1 MKHLHASLHPEDLA
15 SLARLY
21 DTHKRPKR
29 IVKPFGHCTFSLDFT
44 IMAKKTPSNI
54 RQAEVTIDL
63 VAKAAGVSRATVSR
77 VMNGT
82 AKVSPEREKAVK
94 KAIAKYNFTP
104 NATARRLAGGR
115 SGLIALLMEESSEEF
130 FLNPFWGQ
138 VVQGFSSAIADA
150 GLHPLLL
157 IRPKSGTEDS
167 LFSTLQAGQMDGLA
181 IFSWHRPLKS
191 FEKMLDPKMAVVFG
205 GDLGGSKKYPF
216 VDVDNV
222 KGGYLATKHLIDSGC
237 KNIVTITGDLK
248 LQSGRDR
255 LDGYEKAIT
264 SSGLKLNDEFIIHG
278 DYTQSKAEELI
289 RQLLKK
295 KVKFDGVF
303 AGNDL
308 SAVGVINV
316 LLQNGITV
324 PGKVKVVGF
333 DDSPVA
339 NKNQP
344 SITTIRQPIREL
356 GAQVA
361 ESLLAILDGKE
372 VEDKI
377 LDVKLIK
384 RESSAIKKLN

>member
-1 MKHLHASLHPEDLA
+1 
-15 SLARLY
+15 
-21 DTHKRPKR
+21 
-29 IVKPFGHCTFSLDFT
+29 
-44 IMAKKTPSNI
+44 MAKKTPSNI

>member
-1 MKHLHASLHPEDLA
+1 
-15 SLARLY
+15 
-21 DTHKRPKR
+21 
-29 IVKPFGHCTFSLDFT
+29 
-44 IMAKKTPSNI
+44 MAKKLNGANPHSEI
-54 RQAEVTIDL
+54 TIDQ
-63 VAKAAGVSRATVSR
+63 VAKAAKVSPATVSR
-77 VMNGT
+77 VLNGT
-82 AKVSPEREKAVK
+82 AKVSADKEKAVR
-94 KAIAKYNFTP
+94 KAVAKYNFTP

-138 VVQGFSSAIADA
+138 VVQGFSTAITEA
-150 GLHPLLL
+150 GLHPMLL
-157 IRPKSGTEDS
+157 IRPKTGTEDS
-167 LFSTLQAGQMDGLA
+167 LFSTLQAGQMDGIA
-181 IFSWHRPLKS
+181 IFSWHRPLRS

-222 KGGYLATKHLIDSGC
+222 KGGYLATKHLIDAGC

-255 LDGYEKAIT
+255 LDGYEQAIT
-264 SSGLKLNDEFIIHG
+264 SAGLQLNDQLIIHG
-278 DYTQSKAEELI
+278 DYTQSKAEELV
-289 RQLLKK
+289 RQLLKRK
-295 KVKFDGVF
+295 IKFDGVF

-316 LLQNGITV
+316 LLQNGISV

-339 NKNQP
+339 SRNQP

-361 ESLLAILDGKE
+361 QSLLAILDGE
-372 VEDKI
+372 IVEDKV

-384 RESSAIKKLN
+384 RQSSGAK

>member
-1 MKHLHASLHPEDLA
+1 
-15 SLARLY
+15 
-21 DTHKRPKR
+21 
-29 IVKPFGHCTFSLDFT
+29 
-44 IMAKKTPSNI
+44 MAKKTPSSI

-63 VAKAAGVSRATVSR
+63 VANAAGVSRATVSR

-264 SSGLKLNDEFIIHG
+264 TAGLKLNDEFIIHG
-278 DYTQSKAEELI
+278 DYTQSKAEELT

-295 KVKFDGVF
+295 KIKFDGVF

-316 LLQNGITV
+316 LLQNGIAV

>member
-1 MKHLHASLHPEDLA
+1 MSSRLNKSTKH
-15 SLARLY
+15 
-21 DTHKRPKR
+21 T
-29 IVKPFGHCTFSLDFT
+29 
-44 IMAKKTPSNI
+44 
-54 RQAEVTIDL
+54 EVTIDQ
-63 VAKAAGVSRATVSR
+63 VAKAANVSIATVSR
-77 VMNGT
+77 VLNGS
-82 AKVSPEREKAVK
+82 ANVSPEKEKAVR
-94 KAIAKYNFTP
+94 KAVAKYNFTP

-138 VVQGFSSAIADA
+138 VVQGFSAAITDA

-167 LFSTLQAGQMDGLA
+167 VFSTLQAGQMDGLA

-205 GDLGGSKKYPF
+205 GDLGGSKKYPY

-237 KNIVTITGDLK
+237 RNIVTITGDLK

-255 LDGYEKAIT
+255 LEGYEKAINNA
-264 SSGLKLNDEFIIHG
+264 GLVPNDDLIIHG
-278 DYTQSKAEELI
+278 DYTQSKSEALV

-295 KVKFDGVF
+295 KIKFDGVF

-308 SAVGVINV
+308 SALGVINV
-316 LLQNGITV
+316 LLQNGIAV
-324 PGKVKVVGF
+324 PKKVKVVGF
-333 DDSPVA
+333 DDSPIA
-339 NKNQP
+339 SRNEP

-361 ESLLAILDGKE
+361 QSLLAILSGQE
-372 VEDKI
+372 VEDKL

-384 RESSAIKKLN
+384 RESTAVK

>member
-1 MKHLHASLHPEDLA
+1 MS
-15 SLARLY
+15 AR
-21 DTHKRPKR
+21 
-29 IVKPFGHCTFSLDFT
+29 VS
-44 IMAKKTPSNI
+44 KTAQNS
-54 RQAEVTIDL
+54 EVTIDQ
-63 VAKAAGVSRATVSR
+63 VAKAAKVSVATVSR
-77 VMNGT
+77 VLNGT
-82 AKVSPEREKAVK
+82 AKVSSEKEKAVR
-94 KAIAKYNFTP
+94 KAVAKYNFTP

-138 VVQGFSSAIADA
+138 VVQGFSTAITDA
-150 GLHPLLL
+150 GLHPLIL

-205 GDLGGSKKYPF
+205 GDLGGSKNYPF

-222 KGGYLATKHLIDSGC
+222 KGGYLATKHLIDAGC

-255 LDGYEKAIT
+255 LDGYENAIN
-264 SSGLKLNDEFIIHG
+264 GAGIKLNDQLVLHG

-308 SAVGVINV
+308 SALGAINV
-316 LLQNGITV
+316 LLQNGIAV

-339 NKNQP
+339 SRNQP

-361 ESLLAILDGKE
+361 ATLLAILDGQD

-377 LDVKLIK
+377 LEVKLIK
-384 RESSAIKKLN
+384 RQSSGAK

>member
-1 MKHLHASLHPEDLA
+1 
-15 SLARLY
+15 
-21 DTHKRPKR
+21 
-29 IVKPFGHCTFSLDFT
+29 
-44 IMAKKTPSNI
+44 MAKKTPSNI

-264 SSGLKLNDEFIIHG
+264 NAGLKLNDEFIIHG

-308 SAVGVINV
+308 SAVGVINM

-384 RESSAIKKLN
+384 RESSATKKLN

>member
-1 MKHLHASLHPEDLA
+1 
-15 SLARLY
+15 
-21 DTHKRPKR
+21 
-29 IVKPFGHCTFSLDFT
+29 
-44 IMAKKTPSNI
+44 MAKKKTGGI
-54 RQAEVTIDL
+54 HQAEVTIDL

-104 NATARRLAGGR
+104 NSTARRLAGGR

-138 VVQGFSSAIADA
+138 VVQGFSTAITEA

-157 IRPKSGTEDS
+157 IRPKIGTEDS

-191 FEKMLDPKMAVVFG
+191 FEKTLDPKLAVVFG

-222 KGGYLATKHLIDSGC
+222 KGGFLATKHLIESGC
-237 KNIVTITGDLK
+237 KNILTITGDLK

-255 LDGYEKAIT
+255 LEGYEKAI
-264 SSGLKLNDEFIIHG
+264 SNVGLKINDDLVIHG
-278 DYTQSKAEELI
+278 DYTQSKAEALV
-289 RQLLKK
+289 RQLIKK

-308 SAVGVINV
+308 SALGVINV
-316 LLQNGITV
+316 LLQNGISV
-324 PGKVKVVGF
+324 PEKVKVVGF
-333 DDSPVA
+333 DDSPMA
-339 NKNQP
+339 SRNEP

-361 ESLLAILDGKE
+361 ASLLAILDGQV
-372 VEDKI
+372 VEDKV

-384 RESSAIKKLN
+384 RESSATK

>member
-1 MKHLHASLHPEDLA
+1 MS
-15 SLARLY
+15 
-21 DTHKRPKR
+21 
-29 IVKPFGHCTFSLDFT
+29 
-44 IMAKKTPSNI
+44 KKQLGS
-54 RQAEVTIDL
+54 AEHVEITIDQ
-63 VAKAAGVSRATVSR
+63 VAKAAKVSPATVSR
-77 VMNGT
+77 VLNGT
-82 AKVSPEREKAVK
+82 AKVSAEKEKAVR
-94 KAIAKYNFTP
+94 KAVAKYNFTP

-138 VVQGFSSAIADA
+138 VVQGFSAAITDA

-157 IRPKSGTEDS
+157 VRPKSGTEDS

-191 FEKMLDPKMAVVFG
+191 FEKMLDPKLAVVFG

-248 LQSGRDR
+248 LQSSRDR
-255 LDGYEKAIT
+255 LEGYEKAIT
-264 SSGLKLNDEFIIHG
+264 SAGMKVSDQLVIHG
-278 DYTQSKAEELI
+278 DYTQAKAEDLS

-303 AGNDL
+303 AANDL
-308 SAVGVINV
+308 SAHGVINV
-316 LLQNGITV
+316 LQQNSISV

-333 DDSPVA
+333 DDSPVSVT
-339 NKNQP
+339 NQP
-344 SITTIRQPIREL
+344 SITTIRQPTKEL

-361 ESLLAILDGKE
+361 ASLLAVLDGQQ
-372 VEDKI
+372 VEDKL

-384 RESSAIKKLN
+384 RQSTTTK

>member
-1 MKHLHASLHPEDLA
+1 MASKSSYSAKHP
-15 SLARLY
+15 
-21 DTHKRPKR
+21 
-29 IVKPFGHCTFSLDFT
+29 
-44 IMAKKTPSNI
+44 
-54 RQAEVTIDL
+54 EVTIDL

-167 LFSTLQAGQMDGLA
+167 LFATLQAGQMDGLA
-181 IFSWHRPLKS
+181 IFSWHRPVKS
-191 FEKMLDPKMAVVFG
+191 FEKMLDPKLAVVFG

-222 KGGYLATKHLIDSGC
+222 KGGVIATKHLIESGC

-255 LDGYEKAIT
+255 LDGYEKALT
-264 SSGLKLNDEFIIHG
+264 DAGLKVQDQLVIHG
-278 DYTQSKAEELI
+278 DYTQSKAEDLT
-289 RQLLKK
+289 RKLLKSK
-295 KVKFDGVF
+295 IKFDGIF
-303 AGNDL
+303 AANDL

-316 LLQNGITV
+316 LLQNGISV

-339 NKNQP
+339 SRNQP
-344 SITTIRQPIREL
+344 SITTVRQPIREL
-356 GAQVA
+356 GAEVA
-361 ESLLAILDGKE
+361 ASLLAILDGNE
-372 VEDKI
+372 VEDKM

-384 RESSAIKKLN
+384 RESSATK

>member
-1 MKHLHASLHPEDLA
+1 MNSRR
-15 SLARLY
+15 S
-21 DTHKRPKR
+21 RPV
-29 IVKPFGHCTFSLDFT
+29 I
-44 IMAKKTPSNI
+44 
-54 RQAEVTIDL
+54 QAEVTIDL
-63 VAKAAGVSRATVSR
+63 VARAAKVSPATVSR
-77 VMNGT
+77 VLNGT

-94 KAIAKYNFTP
+94 KAIAKYNFKP
-104 NATARRLAGGR
+104 NTTARRLAGGR

-138 VVQGFSSAIADA
+138 VVQGFSTAIADA

-157 IRPKSGTEDS
+157 IRPKSGTEDT
-167 LFSTLQAGQMDGLA
+167 LFATLQAGQMDGLA

-191 FEKMLDPKMAVVFG
+191 FEKMLDPRMAVVFG

-264 SSGLKLNDEFIIHG
+264 AAGLKISDQLIIHG
-278 DYTQSKAEELI
+278 DYTQSKAEELT
-289 RQLLKK
+289 RQLVKNRT
-295 KVKFDGVF
+295 KFDGVF

-308 SAVGVINV
+308 SAVGAINV
-316 LLQNGITV
+316 LLQNGISV

-333 DDSPVA
+333 DDSPFA

-361 ESLLAILDGKE
+361 ESLLAILDGQE

-384 RESSAIKKLN
+384 RESSASRKQN

>member
-1 MKHLHASLHPEDLA
+1 
-15 SLARLY
+15 
-21 DTHKRPKR
+21 
-29 IVKPFGHCTFSLDFT
+29 
-44 IMAKKTPSNI
+44 MAKKLSGASQHN
-54 RQAEVTIDL
+54 EVTIDQ
-63 VAKAAGVSRATVSR
+63 VAKAAKVSPATVSR
-77 VMNGT
+77 VLNGT
-82 AKVSPEREKAVK
+82 AKVSADKEKAVR
-94 KAIAKYNFTP
+94 KAVAKYNFTP

-138 VVQGFSSAIADA
+138 VVQGFSTAITDA

-157 IRPKSGTEDS
+157 IRPKIGTEDS
-167 LFSTLQAGQMDGLA
+167 LFSTLQAGQMDGIA

-205 GDLGGSKKYPF
+205 GDLGGSKKYPY

-237 KNIVTITGDLK
+237 TNIVTITGDLK

-255 LDGYEKAIT
+255 LEGYEKAMT
-264 SSGLKLNDEFIIHG
+264 SAGLKVNDHLIIHG
-278 DYTQSKAEELI
+278 DYTQSKTEELV

-295 KVKFDGVF
+295 KIKFDGVF

-308 SAVGVINV
+308 SALGAINV

-333 DDSPVA
+333 DDSPIA
-339 NKNQP
+339 SRNQP

-361 ESLLAILDGKE
+361 QSLLAILDGQE
-372 VEDKI
+372 VDDKV

-384 RESSAIKKLN
+384 RQSSASK

>member
-1 MKHLHASLHPEDLA
+1 MKTMNS
-15 SLARLY
+15 R
-21 DTHKRPKR
+21 TNN
-29 IVKPFGHCTFSLDFT
+29 
-44 IMAKKTPSNI
+44 PS
-54 RQAEVTIDL
+54 QHAEVTIDQ
-63 VAKAAGVSRATVSR
+63 VAKAAKVSPATVSR
-77 VMNGT
+77 VLNGT
-82 AKVSPEREKAVK
+82 AKVSPEKEKAVR
-94 KAIAKYNFTP
+94 KAVAKYNFTP

-138 VVQGFSSAIADA
+138 VVQGFSTAITDA

-167 LFSTLQAGQMDGLA
+167 LFSTLQAGQMDGIA
-181 IFSWHRPLKS
+181 IFSWHRPLRS

-222 KGGYLATKHLIDSGC
+222 KGGYLATKHLIESGC

-255 LDGYEKAIT
+255 LDGYESAIT
-264 SSGLKLNDEFIIHG
+264 GAGLKLNDQLIIHG
-278 DYTQSKAEELI
+278 DYTQSKAEELT
-289 RQLLKK
+289 RQLLKN

-308 SAVGVINV
+308 SALGAINV
-316 LLQNGITV
+316 LLQSGVSV

-333 DDSPVA
+333 DDSPFA
-339 NKNQP
+339 SRNQP
-344 SITTIRQPIREL
+344 SITTIKQPIREL

-361 ESLLAILDGKE
+361 HSLLAILDGQH
-372 VEDKI
+372 VDDKI
-377 LDVKLIK
+377 LDVKLVK
-384 RESSAIKKLN
+384 RQSSATK

>member
-1 MKHLHASLHPEDLA
+1 MSNHHSSLP
-15 SLARLY
+15 R
-21 DTHKRPKR
+21 
-29 IVKPFGHCTFSLDFT
+29 
-44 IMAKKTPSNI
+44 
-54 RQAEVTIDL
+54 AEITIDL
-63 VAKAAGVSRATVSR
+63 VAKAANVSPATVSR
-77 VMNGT
+77 VLNGT
-82 AKVSPEREKAVK
+82 AKVSPEKEKAVR
-94 KAIAKYNFTP
+94 KAVAKYNFTP

-138 VVQGFSSAIADA
+138 VVQGFSSAITEV

-157 IRPKSGTEDS
+157 IRPKGGTEDS

-205 GDLGGSKKYPF
+205 GDLGGSKNYPF

-237 KNIVTITGDLK
+237 RNIVTITGDLK

-255 LDGYEKAIT
+255 LDGYEKAIV
-264 SSGLKLNDEFIIHG
+264 GAGMKLNDQLIIHG

-295 KVKFDGVF
+295 RIKFDGVF

-308 SAVGVINV
+308 SAMGVISV
-316 LLQNGITV
+316 LLQNGVSV
-324 PGKVKVVGF
+324 PGKIKVVGF
-333 DDSPVA
+333 DDSPIA
-339 NKNQP
+339 SRNQP

-361 ESLLAILDGKE
+361 SSLLAILDGKK
-372 VEDKI
+372 VDDKI

-384 RESSAIKKLN
+384 RQSSASN

>member
-1 MKHLHASLHPEDLA
+1 MNS
-15 SLARLY
+15 R
-21 DTHKRPKR
+21 TNN
-29 IVKPFGHCTFSLDFT
+29 
-44 IMAKKTPSNI
+44 PS
-54 RQAEVTIDL
+54 QHAEVTIDQ
-63 VAKAAGVSRATVSR
+63 VAKAAKVSPATVSR
-77 VMNGT
+77 VLNGT
-82 AKVSPEREKAVK
+82 AKVSPEKEKAVR
-94 KAIAKYNFTP
+94 KAVAKYNFTP

-138 VVQGFSSAIADA
+138 VVQGFSTAITDA

-167 LFSTLQAGQMDGLA
+167 LFSTLQAGQMDGIA
-181 IFSWHRPLKS
+181 IFSWHRPLRS

-222 KGGYLATKHLIDSGC
+222 KGGYLATKHLIESGC

-255 LDGYEKAIT
+255 LDGYESAIT
-264 SSGLKLNDEFIIHG
+264 GAGLKLNDQLIIHG
-278 DYTQSKAEELI
+278 DYTQSKAEELT
-289 RQLLKK
+289 RQLLKN

-308 SAVGVINV
+308 SALGAINV
-316 LLQNGITV
+316 LLQSGVSV

-333 DDSPVA
+333 DDSPFA
-339 NKNQP
+339 SRNQP
-344 SITTIRQPIREL
+344 SITTIKQPIREL

-361 ESLLAILDGKE
+361 HSLLAILDGQH
-372 VEDKI
+372 VDDKI
-377 LDVKLIK
+377 LDVKLVK
-384 RESSAIKKLN
+384 RQSSATK

>member
-1 MKHLHASLHPEDLA
+1 
-15 SLARLY
+15 
-21 DTHKRPKR
+21 
-29 IVKPFGHCTFSLDFT
+29 
-44 IMAKKTPSNI
+44 MAKKLTGANPH
-54 RQAEVTIDL
+54 AEITIDQ
-63 VAKAAGVSRATVSR
+63 VAKAAKVSPATVSR
-77 VMNGT
+77 VLNGT
-82 AKVSPEREKAVK
+82 AKVSADKEKAVR
-94 KAIAKYNFTP
+94 KAVAKYNFTP

-138 VVQGFSSAIADA
+138 VVQGFSTAITEA
-150 GLHPLLL
+150 GLHPMLL
-157 IRPKSGTEDS
+157 IRPKTGTEDS
-167 LFSTLQAGQMDGLA
+167 LFSTLQAGQMDGIA

-255 LDGYEKAIT
+255 LDGYEQAIT
-264 SSGLKLNDEFIIHG
+264 SAGLKVNDQLIIHG

-289 RQLLKK
+289 RQILKRK
-295 KVKFDGVF
+295 IKFDGVF

-316 LLQNGITV
+316 LLQNGISV

-339 NKNQP
+339 SRNQP

-361 ESLLAILDGKE
+361 QSLLAILDGE
-372 VEDKI
+372 IVEDKV

-384 RESSAIKKLN
+384 RQSSGAK

>member
-1 MKHLHASLHPEDLA
+1 MANKDDL
-15 SLARLY
+15 SSR
-21 DTHKRPKR
+21 
-29 IVKPFGHCTFSLDFT
+29 V
-44 IMAKKTPSNI
+44 
-54 RQAEVTIDL
+54 EVTIDQ
-63 VAKAAGVSRATVSR
+63 VARAAKVSPATVSR
-77 VMNGT
+77 VLNGT
-82 AKVSPEREKAVK
+82 AKVSPDKERAVRKAV
-94 KAIAKYNFTP
+94 ARFHFTP

-115 SGLIALLMEESSEEF
+115 TGLIALLMEESNEEF

-138 VVQGFSSAIADA
+138 VVQGFSSAITDA
-150 GLHPLLL
+150 GLHPLIL
-157 IRPKSGTEDS
+157 IRPKRATEDS
-167 LFSTLQAGQMDGLA
+167 LFSTLRAGQMDGLA
-181 IFSWHRPLKS
+181 IFSWHRPLRS

-255 LDGYEKAIT
+255 LEGYEKAMT
-264 SSGLKLNDEFIIHG
+264 SSGLKMNEELIIHG

-289 RQLLKK
+289 RQLIKK

-308 SAVGVINV
+308 SAMGAINV
-316 LLQNGITV
+316 LLQNGVQV

-339 NKNQP
+339 SRNQP
-344 SITTIRQPIREL
+344 SITTIKQPIREL

-361 ESLLAILDGKE
+361 QSLLSILNGQE

-377 LDVKLIK
+377 LDVKLVK
-384 RESSAIKKLN
+384 RQSSAVK